1 MNFHLK
7 LNNEKLQSL
16 NGQLSYVNEAL
27 KQKDIEAWE
36 LREFK
41 EVKEATELEII
52 ETKALINRIKAIA

>member
-16 NGQLSYVNEAL
+16 NGQLAYLNEAL
-27 KQKDIEAWE
+27 SQKDIEAWE

>member
-16 NGQLSYVNEAL
+16 NGQLAYVNEAL

>member
-16 NGQLSYVNEAL
+16 NGQLAYVNEAL
-27 KQKDIEAWE
+27 KQKDIKEWE
-36 LREFK
+36 LIEFN
-41 EVKEATELEII
+41 EVKKAIELEIT

>member
-16 NGQLSYVNEAL
+16 NGQLAYVNEAL
-27 KQKDIEAWE
+27 SQKDIESWE

>member
-16 NGQLSYVNEAL
+16 NGQLDYVNEAL
-27 KQKDIEAWE
+27 NQKDIEAWE

-41 EVKEATELEII
+41 EVKEATELEIE
-52 ETKALINRIKAIA
+52 ETKSLINRIKAIA

>member
-16 NGQLSYVNEAL
+16 NGQLAYVNEAL
-27 KQKDIEAWE
+27 KQKDIEDWE

>member
-16 NGQLSYVNEAL
+16 NGQLAYVNEAL
-27 KQKDIEAWE
+27 NQKDIKSWE
-36 LREFK
+36 LREFN
-41 EVKEATELEII
+41 EVKEATELEIT

>member
-16 NGQLSYVNEAL
+16 NGQLAYVNDAL
-27 KQKDIEAWE
+27 NQKDIEAWE

-41 EVKEATELEII
+41 EVKEATELEIK